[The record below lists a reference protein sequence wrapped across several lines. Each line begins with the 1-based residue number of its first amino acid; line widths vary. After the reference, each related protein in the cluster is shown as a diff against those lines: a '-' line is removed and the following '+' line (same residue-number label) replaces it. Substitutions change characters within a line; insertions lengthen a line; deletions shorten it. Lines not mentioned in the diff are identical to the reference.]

1 MAGLISNL
9 LIILLVVTSFK
20 EYKSVEETSSPNE
33 IHPADVPLAK
43 IRDVLIPNAIRSIE
57 DKIPQNQESIL
68 KSEVLG
74 QFEGPRNQKI
84 WGNFFLSKSK
94 ILKCLKHVPPWFCV
108 RKIIYMP
115 MTGF

>member
-9 LIILLVVTSFK
+9 LIVLLVVTSFK
-20 EYKSVEETSSPNE
+20 EYDNLE

-57 DKIPQNQESIL
+57 DKIASSNFIGMRAQNQELIL

-74 QFEGPRNQKI
+74 
-84 WGNFFLSKSK
+84 
-94 ILKCLKHVPPWFCV
+94 
-108 RKIIYMP
+108 
-115 MTGF
+115 

>member
-57 DKIPQNQESIL
+57 DKIASSNQESIIL

-74 QFEGPRNQKI
+74 
-84 WGNFFLSKSK
+84 
-94 ILKCLKHVPPWFCV
+94 
-108 RKIIYMP
+108 
-115 MTGF
+115 